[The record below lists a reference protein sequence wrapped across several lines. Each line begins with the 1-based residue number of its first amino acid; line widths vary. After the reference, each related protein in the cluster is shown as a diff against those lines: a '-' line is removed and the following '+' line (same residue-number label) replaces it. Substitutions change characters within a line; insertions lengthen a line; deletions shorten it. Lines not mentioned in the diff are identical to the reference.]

1 MLQRRRSHP
10 GFTLVEMLVVIAII
24 GILAAILVPVV
35 FSALQRAKV
44 ARITL
49 EESNIAAAIE
59 SYKQKYND
67 YPPDFSDRSVVLR
80 HLQKAFPRMAQ
91 QEYAVITSCF
101 WLYPNAR
108 PGANGYDLSFVDRA
122 EALVLW
128 LGGLSD
134 DPRRPFTGLGGPL
147 VLIPDASGTAGNN
160 VMVNRER
167 TEGFFS
173 FDEGRL
179 GLGLYTF
186 PPANP
191 RLVYSSD
198 EALLHGGTG
207 NSWYDFSLDTQ
218 RLMLVNDPF
227 PVYAPEGQNEPYAYF
242 DSRTYNKVIYNLAG
256 NPVPNNYTM
265 AAFVDTKGTAVPYKS
280 DQNNPNFLTTD
291 WHPGR
296 AFYFANRDTFQI
308 ISAGLDTIYGGVPAP
323 VGDQWTWTLR
333 QFPNGT
339 GYHPGDRDNITN
351 FSDGALSDR
360 LP

>member
-1 MLQRRRSHP
+1 MLHRRRHHHP

-24 GILAAILVPVV
+24 GILAAILVPTV

-49 EESNIAAAIE
+49 EESNIDAAFE

-67 YPPDFSDRSVVLR
+67 YPPDFSDRNVVLR
-80 HLQKAFPRMAQ
+80 HLQKAFPRMSQ
-91 QEYAVITSCF
+91 QEYGVITNCF

-108 PGANGYDLSFVDRA
+108 PGSIGYDLSYVDRA
-122 EALVLW
+122 EAIVLW

-147 VLIPDASGTAGNN
+147 VLIPDSSGVAAGS

-167 TEGFFS
+167 TAGFFS
-173 FDEGRL
+173 FDQGRL
-179 GLGLYTF
+179 GRWIYTY

-191 RLVYSSD
+191 RLVYSGD
-198 EALLHGGTG
+198 EALLHGGT
-207 NSWYDFSLDTQ
+207 NFSWYDVSVRSL
-218 RLMLVNDPF
+218 LENDPF
-227 PVYAPEGQNEPYAYF
+227 PVYSPDGQDEPYVYF
-242 DSRTYNKVIYNLAG
+242 DARTYNKLIRVADNVYL
-256 NPVPNNYTM
+256 PNQYTLS
-265 AAFVDTKGTAVPYKS
+265 AFTPTKGTAVPYKS

-296 AFYFANRDTFQI
+296 AFYFANRDSFQI
-308 ISAGLDTIYGGVPAP
+308 ISAGLDTIYGGVPTPGAIEW
-323 VGDQWTWTLR
+323 VWVAR
-333 QFPNGT
+333 QFPNGL
-339 GYHPGDRDNITN
+339 GYHAGDRDNI
-351 FSDGALSDR
+351 SEGALSDR